1 MMDGSLANTI
11 SEILVVVS
19 SIFGVWAYS
28 TVTGSILS
36 DFVSLGGG
44 KPILKPGALFGLIGY
59 TNPFCIASCFLAL
72 QPASTRSYPRPIYS
86 LASLNFMIRLS

>member
-1 MMDGSLANTI
+1 MEVSLAKTI
-11 SEILVVVS
+11 SEIVVVVS
-19 SIFGVWAYS
+19 SIFSVGTYS
-28 TVTGSILS
+28 AITGSIFS

-44 KPILKPGALFGLIGY
+44 NPILKPGALFGLIGY

-86 LASLNFMIRLS
+86 LASLIFIIRLS